1 MRALQVAL
9 CVVAAVVFVASA
21 AFVGS
26 VAGDALWRA
35 GVAALLLD
43 AVCIMLWPR
52 RAGGADGSRD
62 RG

>member
-1 MRALQVAL
+1 MRAFQVAL
-9 CVVAAVVFVASA
+9 FVVAAVVFVASA

-52 RAGGADGSRD
+52 RTDG
-62 RG
+62 